1 MFDLSLR
8 QVGDQVTCGIN
19 VVFDETNVKTKLA
32 QKESLVPIIRVDILE
47 GRPEATKQALAE
59 RLTQTLSDVLGSPP
73 EATHVI
79 IEEHDKRHWSVGGV
93 RYIDK

>member
-1 MFDLSLR
+1 M
-8 QVGDQVTCGIN
+8 
-19 VVFDETNVKTKLA
+19 VKAKLA
-32 QKESLVPIIRVDILE
+32 QREKVMPIIRVDILE
-47 GRPEATKQALAE
+47 GRPETMKTELAE
-59 RLTQTLSDVLGSPP
+59 RLTQTLSDVMGVPP

>member
-1 MFDLSLR
+1 M
-8 QVGDQVTCGIN
+8 
-19 VVFDETNVKTKLA
+19 
-32 QKESLVPIIRVDILE
+32 PIVRVDILE
-47 GRPEATKQALAE
+47 GRSEEVKKQLSE
-59 RLTQTLSDVLGSPP
+59 RLTTALSDVLGTPP